1 MNSVIDPSASL
12 ISSTEWQD
20 DYKREKFLAHLT
32 DNLLNIDGFKITKFY
47 WTEKL
52 QESLWKNPPWRA
64 DIVKRNSVVPLLY
77 PLFSRCINMQNIDTI
92 GSCKIDP
99 ALSCKH
105 GNNEFNEHFMEL
117 MHNLINKSENIFL
130 CLGIDNQFPKGGN
143 YVFSCDCHSYKLKP
157 ELIKNPNDWFKYIS
171 NDLETDSWK
180 HKQNYFPKRE
190 FSDRLVNN
198 DWDKFRRDLKSISS
212 NEKMAKIKEIGALVA
227 KINGYRFNSDLSS
240 HNQKKCKS
248 ARSIHQAGKKR
259 DTIYLSV
266 DFEKGAFEVCDFD
279 GIHLGEFGF
288 NGKRLQDADTTGKHN
303 IFLQRRNK

>member
-1 MNSVIDPSASL
+1 MNSVIEPSAFF
-12 ISSTEWQD
+12 ISSEESQD
-20 DYKREKFLAHLT
+20 SDKRSSFFQ
-32 DNLLNIDGFKITKFY
+32 DLLNNFKIINEFKITKIY
-47 WTEKL
+47 WRGEFDNYL
-52 QESLWKNPPWRA
+52 MKNPLF
-64 DIVKRNSVVPLLY
+64 VLEKNRNTPVYYRYRTLCMEY
-77 PLFSRCINMQNIDTI
+77 IEIQDI
-92 GSCKIDP
+92 GSCKADP

-105 GNNEFNEHFMEL
+105 GNNEFNDHFMEL
-117 MHNLINKSENIFL
+117 MHNLLTKAENIFL
-130 CLGIDNQFPKGGN
+130 LLGIDNQSGD
-143 YVFSCDCHSYKLKP
+143 YVFSCDCHIYKLKP
-157 ELIKNPNDWFKYIS
+157 DLIKTTNDWFKHIP

-180 HKQNYFPKRE
+180 HKENYFPKRE
-190 FSDRLVNN
+190 FSDGLVNN
-198 DWDKFRRDLKSISS
+198 DWKGFREALKKLPSGTKI
-212 NEKMAKIKEIGALVA
+212 AKIEKIGALVA
-227 KINGYRFNSDLSS
+227 KINGYRFNPHLSS